1 MSRGVSSK
9 ITFKRYDQSEQW
21 LLPPSL
27 EELVPENHLVRVV
40 SATVDKIE
48 LKALFKA
55 YSTGGGASRYHP
67 QMLLKV
73 LIYCYLTGTY
83 SSRQIAKQCRE
94 NVNVM
99 WLAANQKPDFR
110 TINAFRGERLKRV
123 IEEVFTAT
131 VKLLYEKGYVKL
143 EKYFVD
149 GTKIESAAN
158 KYTFVWKGS
167 VEKYEKKV
175 DEKVRELI
183 KEINTIAEQENEI
196 YGDKDLEE
204 LGEGAEVTSKEIKEV
219 AQKINNKLEALAEN
233 SETKAKTVKKKLEK
247 AKKALETELLPRKEK
262 YEAYNATF
270 NGRNSFSKTD
280 HDATFMRMKEDAMKN
295 GQLKPGY
302 NVQVGNENTFAIGY
316 DIFADAADMRT
327 LPVHI
332 DNVQKRLEHTFE
344 MVIADAGYGSE
355 ENYEYLERNG
365 SVALV
370 KYGSYHQQ
378 RKKSFKK
385 KLFNSENWDYDSE
398 QKAYN
403 CPAGKRV
410 PYVKTVTKETK
421 NGYTHTIDIYQ
432 CHNCEG
438 CPLRERCTKAKEGRT
453 VQRNEKWLAQKK
465 QVNELLDKE
474 ENKKIMK
481 RRSVECETVFG
492 QIKGNQHFRR
502 FHVRGREKVGVEIGL
517 LLMGYNIKNLIRKE
531 QEQKAA

>member
-167 VEKYEKKV
+167 VEKYEKKL

-233 SETKAKTVKKKLEK
+233 SEKKAKTVKK
-247 AKKALETELLPRKEK
+247 
-262 YEAYNATF
+262 
-270 NGRNSFSKTD
+270 
-280 HDATFMRMKEDAMKN
+280 
-295 GQLKPGY
+295 
-302 NVQVGNENTFAIGY
+302 
-316 DIFADAADMRT
+316 
-327 LPVHI
+327 
-332 DNVQKRLEHTFE
+332 
-344 MVIADAGYGSE
+344 
-355 ENYEYLERNG
+355 
-365 SVALV
+365 
-370 KYGSYHQQ
+370 
-378 RKKSFKK
+378 
-385 KLFNSENWDYDSE
+385 NW
-398 QKAYN
+398 K
-403 CPAGKRV
+403 
-410 PYVKTVTKETK
+410 
-421 NGYTHTIDIYQ
+421 
-432 CHNCEG
+432 
-438 CPLRERCTKAKEGRT
+438 
-453 VQRNEKWLAQKK
+453 
-465 QVNELLDKE
+465 
-474 ENKKIMK
+474 K
-481 RRSVECETVFG
+481 RRKNLRQSCCHG
-492 QIKGNQHFRR
+492 KKNMKGTTQ
-502 FHVRGREKVGVEIGL
+502 
-517 LLMGYNIKNLIRKE
+517 LLMGE
-531 QEQKAA
+531 TAFQKPIMMPLL